1 MYIKPVVKWAGGK
14 RKFAERICSYIDYNE
29 TATYFEPFL
38 GGGAIL
44 LTLLPK
50 NAICFDKNEELVN
63 MYNIIKTNPSELI
76 ERLYGYYVVNHSTN
90 FYYYVR
96 NLDRKCTFKNSDKID
111 RAARFLYL
119 NKTCYNGLWRVNLAN
134 QNNVPIGKYKNV
146 SFTAKENIL
155 ELSKYLN
162 DNNVIIKCDDY
173 SKVLEFVK
181 KDDIIYFDP
190 PYDIDTEEN
199 TFSTYTKEGFNQKN
213 QKELRDLSLKLISI
227 GAKVLISNSNT
238 KYINELYSGKEFKIL
253 KDLTYVR
260 TVGSNSAFRK
270 RVNDVLIIGSE
281 NN

>member
-1 MYIKPVVKWAGGK
+1 MILHYIIVI
-14 RKFAERICSYIDYNE
+14 KFKKDNVSAVLIDK
-29 TATYFEPFL
+29 
-38 GGGAIL
+38 I
-44 LTLLPK
+44 
-50 NAICFDKNEELVN
+50 
-63 MYNIIKTNPSELI
+63 
-76 ERLYGYYVVNHSTN
+76 GYYDLN
-90 FYYYVR
+90 R
-96 NLDRKCTFKNSDKID
+96 CTKI
-111 RAARFLYL
+111 
-119 NKTCYNGLWRVNLAN
+119 K
-134 QNNVPIGKYKNV
+134 
-146 SFTAKENIL
+146 
-155 ELSKYLN
+155 
-162 DNNVIIKCDDY
+162 
-173 SKVLEFVK
+173 FVK